1 MKNLSKLVL
10 LKFQDLKRKMKKI
23 ALNILTWTSQNQ
35 EGVNKFQISNHKS
48 QTNFKL
54 QYPNGQNQFARPV
67 KYKLWYFNLPL

>member
-54 QYPNGQNQFARPV
+54 QCPNGQNQFV
-67 KYKLWYFNLPL
+67 WNFVFIHWDLFVI